1 MLKVFLIES
10 LQLWARVQAGHY
22 GGNHYLVL
30 NNCIM
35 KAQIYFTHKHKYVDS
50 IMNTN

>member
-10 LQLWARVQAGHY
+10 LQLWARVQAGTLWWKSLPSSQLYYEGTNIFHT
-22 GGNHYLVL
+22 
-30 NNCIM
+30 
-35 KAQIYFTHKHKYVDS
+35 QTYVDS